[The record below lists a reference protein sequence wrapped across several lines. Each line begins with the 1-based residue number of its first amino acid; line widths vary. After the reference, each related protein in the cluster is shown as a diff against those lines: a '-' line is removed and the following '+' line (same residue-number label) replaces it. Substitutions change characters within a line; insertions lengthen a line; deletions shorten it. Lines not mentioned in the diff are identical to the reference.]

1 MANHSVKND
10 QYITAENREI
20 RTTSGIGTNP
30 GVFSS
35 NLSSQHQETSHTH
48 LSNPRHAH
56 DGNLQNR
63 DPDSTPFTFSFAER
77 ENLDKLELSS
87 EVFKKRKLESVEDVA
102 TYRTSQTSASSASI
116 ISNNNSTHHSASDA
130 IFTYWPVPGEI
141 NDGSS
146 TVPIDIDRAI
156 ATMVQLQAR
165 KSNPNSVATPS
176 MYADTSVESQFN
188 RYVRFNSTAVS
199 RNSLNVDDQHQAV
212 SAMEPSINDAD
223 TSKVE
228 LFNIEIDASNN
239 EQVTTFLLQPF
250 DVINIRKVA
259 VYEKPEVVTVSGAVP
274 YTGSYVLSNKKEKVF
289 DVIKRAGGLTSEADT
304 KGVKIKRPI
313 QASQIE
319 ALVDVNLNLEKND
332 SSETKLTKKLKEE
345 IKYAVIPIE
354 WDKIIEDPQD
364 YSNITLLPGDAIE
377 VAIRNENVKVT
388 GNVLLTSEI
397 PFIRRKGLNY
407 YIDAVGGIDNK
418 GWKKKAYII
427 YPNGKAA
434 VTNNFLFFKFFP
446 KVIAGSQ
453 IVIPEKPESNK
464 ITVGEIMSIASV
476 LVGMAAVVIALFR

>member
-223 TSKVE
+223 TSVE
-228 LFNIEIDASNN
+228 SQFNRYVRFNSTAVNRSSSNVDDQHQVVSSGEPLLRKEEMRKLMTERIARLKLEKLLRDKELAGMQRTQKNCTESHLISGQSNAVQTAHEASISGMSAAVSREDEVLTRSEPRLQSEKSPQED
-239 EQVTTFLLQPF
+239 EQVLRSALL
-250 DVINIRKVA
+250 R
-259 VYEKPEVVTVSGAVP
+259 
-274 YTGSYVLSNKKEKVF
+274 LC
-289 DVIKRAGGLTSEADT
+289 
-304 KGVKIKRPI
+304 KRPFH
-313 QASQIE
+313 AVESTEEALANHAVETSIE
-319 ALVDVNLNLEKND
+319 ATKVVPHLQSRSEELDVCPVITADQCIVKDPDLMEPRTSPQCSDFVSDGELD
-332 SSETKLTKKLKEE
+332 SSDAATDTAGDRRIGENADIFETRGGGEHDVRQE
-345 IKYAVIPIE
+345 NEDDEVI
-354 WDKIIEDPQD
+354 
-364 YSNITLLPGDAIE
+364 SH
-377 VAIRNENVKVT
+377 R
-388 GNVLLTSEI
+388 
-397 PFIRRKGLNY
+397 
-407 YIDAVGGIDNK
+407 
-418 GWKKKAYII
+418 
-427 YPNGKAA
+427 
-434 VTNNFLFFKFFP
+434 
-446 KVIAGSQ
+446 
-453 IVIPEKPESNK
+453 IVN
-464 ITVGEIMSIASV
+464 
-476 LVGMAAVVIALFR
+476 